1 MTRSDGEA
9 AVVLRESIDQG
20 VLVPINETV
29 AKVRPQYENLMGSP
43 ICIPRWRAPGGRLFN
58 TSSTGR
64 RFRADG

>member
-43 ICIPRWRAPGGRLFN
+43 ICIPP
-58 TSSTGR
+58 
-64 RFRADG
+64 